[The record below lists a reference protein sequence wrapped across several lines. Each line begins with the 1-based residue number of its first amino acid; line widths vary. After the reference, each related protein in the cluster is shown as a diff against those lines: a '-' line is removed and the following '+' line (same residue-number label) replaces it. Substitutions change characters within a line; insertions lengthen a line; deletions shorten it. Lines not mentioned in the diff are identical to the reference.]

1 MSRQPNRLAATE
13 PHKFAG
19 TEIDR
24 SKPLSFR
31 LNGRVIDGFA
41 GDTVLSAVF
50 AAGME
55 TFGLRAGEPIGLSER
70 FAPAVVPA
78 ASADDPVSAL
88 PMERMPALPGLDLVT
103 LGSLRERLVAG
114 GLLARLRHLLLGPSH
129 TLNLR
134 LEDPG
139 ALLGSWRD
147 LQPATVLETGT
158 LVIGAGVAGM
168 SAAVAAATAGDKV
181 ILLERSPALGGDG
194 RFFGAV
200 ENEEAPEA
208 AIRRLTHELSQI
220 ENVSVLTRA
229 EAFFLAGT
237 TVRAHQVE
245 IDGERAVPRAL
256 TIAAK
261 RVVLATGALERRPV
275 FPGNRAPGVS
285 SATAAYRRAT
295 RYGVWLG
302 RRALFNTSNN
312 FGYRLALLAKDAGI
326 NVLRI
331 TDTRLNP
338 QSRFVDFVKASGIT
352 LASGLVP
359 KAAIPARSGL
369 TGLSVGFAVA
379 IEDIDQETTPIHT
392 DQFIVAGNWQPELSL
407 WLMAGGMCGWN
418 AREGWLEARGGLE
431 HVAVAGSAAGFRN
444 NSACL
449 QSGRLAI
456 ARLLGRHAGAIDDRQ
471 IDAVFETPDG
481 RPPAAPHSAAGKCR
495 SYLGGGAGFAT
506 RAPAGSRRESASVVA
521 VQRQALEIDEVAASV
536 QVGELPAEEAGAVA
550 SERCLGPGV
559 IVDGG
564 WRPSSPMGEAN
575 VAPAIPPYLSGRFG
589 SKPQFSVVGA
599 GDSRL
604 FEIGCLI
611 FQSSDEADPA
621 NAIGVIIGPAPDGRT
636 GGLAILGKVP
646 AGSGARLFVRDSGGP
661 VPVELQERL
670 KAEPPPDQSL

>member
-1 MSRQPNRLAATE
+1 VSRQPNRLAAAE

-41 GDTVLSAVF
+41 GDTVLSAVL
-50 AAGME
+50 AAGIE

-78 ASADDPVSAL
+78 ASTGNPAAAL

-103 LGSLRERLVAG
+103 LGSLRERLAAG

-129 TLNLR
+129 TLDLR

-139 ALLGSWRD
+139 ALAGSWRD
-147 LQPATVLETGT
+147 LQPTATLETGT
-158 LVIGAGVAGM
+158 VVIGGGVAGI
-168 SAAVAAATAGDKV
+168 SAAAAAATAGDKV
-181 ILLERSPALGGDG
+181 ILLERTPVLGGDA

-200 ENEEAPEA
+200 ENEEAPDA
-208 AIRRLTHELSQI
+208 AIRRLTLELSHM
-220 ENVSVLTRA
+220 ENVSVLTRT

-237 TVRAHQVE
+237 TVHAHQIEV
-245 IDGERAVPRAL
+245 DGGQAVPRAL
-256 TIAAK
+256 AIAAK

-285 SATAAYRRAT
+285 TATAAYHRAT

-312 FGYRLALLAKDAGI
+312 FGYRLALLAKDAGV

-352 LASGLVP
+352 LASSLVP
-359 KAAIPARSGL
+359 KAAIPAKSGL

-379 IEDIDQETTPIHT
+379 IEDIDQETTPIHA

-407 WLMAGGMCGWN
+407 WLMAGGRCGWN
-418 AREGWLEARGGLE
+418 AREGWLEAQGGLE
-431 HVAVAGSAAGFRN
+431 HVAVAGSAAGYRN

-449 QSGRLAI
+449 QSGRTAI
-456 ARLLGRHAGAIDDRQ
+456 AHLLGRHVGAVDDRQ
-471 IDAVFETPDG
+471 IDPIFETPDG
-481 RPPAAPHSAAGKCR
+481 RPTAAPHGMAGKFR
-495 SYLGGGAGFAT
+495 SYLGGGYSFAT
-506 RAPAGSRRESASVVA
+506 RAAATSRRESASVVA
-521 VQRQALEIDEVAASV
+521 LQRQALDLDEVAASV
-536 QVGELPAEEAGAVA
+536 QVGELPAHDAGAVA
-550 SERCLGPGV
+550 SERCLAPGV
-559 IVDGG
+559 ITDTG
-564 WRPSSPMGEAN
+564 WRLPSPVGETE
-575 VAPAIPPYLSGRFG
+575 VAPAVPPYLAGRFG
-589 SKPQFSVVGA
+589 AKPQFATFGA
-599 GDSRL
+599 ADARL

-611 FQSSDEADPA
+611 FQSSDEANPA
-621 NAIGVIIGPAPDGRT
+621 SAVGVVIGPAPDGRG
-636 GGLAILGKVP
+636 GGLAMLGKAP
-646 AGSGARLFVRDSGGP
+646 AGTGARLFVRDSGGP
-661 VPVELQERL
+661 VPVELRERL
-670 KAEPPPDQSL
+670 KAEPSSD